1 MRLDGRMPQSGRTS
15 LFRRGFSL
23 VEMMI
28 AVAILAGLVTM
39 VTVSSFNSQY
49 VRALDNTASEIL
61 MAFQTA
67 KWQAASTRMVHRV
80 RFISSGG
87 AWTYV
92 IEREATAGT
101 WTQMPGSRLAKIP
114 SKITA
119 AVNLPAG
126 LAVTFQ
132 GTGFVSSYD
141 ATKNSIVLSS
151 AKLASLGQP
160 ANRMIRFLAGGSVQF
175 TRS

>member
-1 MRLDGRMPQSGRTS
+1 MPPSKRPRLRFRT
-15 LFRRGFSL
+15 GFSL

-39 VTVSSFNSQY
+39 VTVNSFNSQY

-67 KWQAASTRMVHRV
+67 KWQAASTRMGHRV
-80 RFISSGG
+80 RFASASG
-87 AWTYV
+87 AWTYL

-101 WTQMPGSRLAKIP
+101 WTQMPGSRLVKVP

-132 GTGFVSSYD
+132 TTGFVTAYDSS
-141 ATKNSIVLSS
+141 KNSIVLSS

-160 ANRMIRFLAGGSVQF
+160 ASRTIRFLAGGSVQF